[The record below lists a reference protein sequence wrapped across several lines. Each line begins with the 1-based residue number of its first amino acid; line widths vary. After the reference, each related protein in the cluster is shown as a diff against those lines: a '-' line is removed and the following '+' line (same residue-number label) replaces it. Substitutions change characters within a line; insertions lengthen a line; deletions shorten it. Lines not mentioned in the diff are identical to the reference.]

1 MRLVRESV
9 REPAWILSLDDCE
22 SVFSLIHL
30 CLTHITGRSFC
41 SKEVWAE
48 VIRSIIGGI
57 AEMLEL
63 HNGGHS
69 VKLIHASTF
78 TKDKL
83 APNKNK
89 WCSSWRRTVLDCTL
103 DLCFNSFKFVLG
115 FTLFLY
121 FFSQGF
127 IHDMECLF
135 CCLRNFMVP
144 CSLVL
149 SFQQNKLLLWNR
161 SYILVQCLSVSKF
174 SNIIFLSFGLVLVFA
189 EIVKQAY
196 VRANFSVCI

>member
-1 MRLVRESV
+1 MV
-9 REPAWILSLDDCE
+9 
-22 SVFSLIHL
+22 
-30 CLTHITGRSFC
+30 
-41 SKEVWAE
+41 
-48 VIRSIIGGI
+48 
-57 AEMLEL
+57 
-63 HNGGHS
+63 GHS

-135 CCLRNFMVP
+135 CCLRNFIIP

-161 SYILVQCLSVSKF
+161 SYMLVQCLCVSKF
-174 SNIIFLSFGLVLVFA
+174 SNIILFNAFLCLNLVTSFSFLLDWFLFLQKLLGKRMYVQTFLY
-189 EIVKQAY
+189 AY
-196 VRANFSVCI
+196 KRAVILQ